1 MLGLRSTAALIG
13 DGLAGLNEK
22 MEDLSERFGTLEMDL
37 SAHATYLA
45 VSRDQILDWLD
56 GRFTIEEYNRAL
68 SARLQGTCTWVINRE
83 AIASWKLPDPEST
96 ITKFLWIHG
105 LPGFGKTVLCAM
117 LIEYL
122 RRETGDPVVYFF
134 CSLEGNYKPD
144 PQAILR
150 SWVAQLVL
158 HSPDIYPQAV
168 DLFRAKHART
178 ATEPEL
184 WSLLQVLSLQLGSC
198 YFVIDGFELC
208 VGENPGTGGYNLMA
222 RRDGFLQQ
230 LITTLAHTG
239 SRVLIVSRD
248 NGPISDEFRNWP
260 HFDLLKETVVSNELV
275 LRDVENPAPRAFLEY
290 KIVRDDTESD
300 LKSFAYKMVSSQLPN
315 KSELLHQEL
324 AEGALRRCDGMFLWI
339 QLLCGQLSPGRT
351 TTQLRTLV
359 SRTPRGLEQV
369 YGGDLRRILELPET
383 DRERAISILRW
394 VLFACRPLTVRE
406 LTEALLIDV
415 DSFATELLVE
425 DLPDTWDEYSV
436 KENIC
441 RPCGSLLELRDQ
453 DLVQE
458 TTVDGRGPSSLHG
471 LNKAAKSSPIEGLT
485 VHFVHSSVESF
496 LLDSHDLGLPFF
508 HRDFS
513 LESVHDLLAR
523 TCLSY
528 LCSEYFVRPQHN
540 DVGEVAAML
549 EKYAFLDYAAN
560 IWTSHS
566 TINGQPSRDLV
577 DAMNRLFDPGASRWI
592 LWADIVRH
600 HDVQS
605 KSQFGVTNAG
615 QLWASPLHPVAAYG
629 LVETM
634 QFLLAQGVDVNSV
647 SEWQG
652 SALNLAA
659 SHGHLEVVKLLLNNG
674 ADANSGPG
682 RNGYLR
688 ALHCAVLNPECE
700 TARAIT
706 QLLLNAGAD
715 IDSSTNVACQTP
727 LFLAIEVGST
737 QMCQFLL
744 ANGANVH
751 SRDVKQ
757 QTCLHF
763 ASQNGNRDIVEVL
776 LQYGADMNTL
786 QSERNALYCAAR
798 EGHQG
803 VVDVLLNFGASAEAK
818 VIQQA
823 QALHR
828 ASRRGHIRTVRRLL
842 QYGIDVDVVDVDR
855 STALHIAVQNGDE
868 TMVRLLLEHEAR
880 IEAFDNGHLTALHHA
895 VTQRQYYMMMLL
907 LDNGANI
914 EARRVDGSTPLA
926 LAALDGWALAVKLL
940 LDKGADIHAVRND
953 GSSVLHCGA
962 LSGDLGV
969 VSLLLHRN
977 ADPQAV
983 CNDKFSVLHW
993 AVLRDG
999 CSRTAI
1005 KVLLDLGVVLEP
1017 LQIVHPGCFGM
1028 SDLSSNA
1035 ARQEII
1041 EVLISRGADL
1051 TLTNRYGETVLH
1063 LAVKSLQLVDF
1074 LINAAIDLDAVDIE
1088 GRTALHRAAELG
1100 CTAVVNRLLGAGSD
1114 VNRRTL
1120 LGQTPL
1126 HRSIYVRSQGPSD
1139 NRLRTVRS
1147 LLESGADPEIS
1158 DLFGQRC
1165 SDWVSRMSYK
1175 VDLARRVHFYG
1186 ARHPKPLPSIA
1197 IENFE
1202 RLHAAIVAA
1211 VRILLDLEES
1221 AQRTTE
1227 LQVTHMW
1234 LQILGHLLIMVDENE
1249 EASTALGQTISEPSF
1264 KIAAGRINWIC
1275 PCDQS
1280 KALEKAGH
1288 FLSGYLFGCYSCSS
1302 VSLCS
1307 LCLEGLTYEETKTRK
1322 IAATCAAHFSVKRS
1336 TADRCRR
1343 PQGVVNQQLET
1354 RAQWLD
1360 RLLRTYNCHK
1370 VLPCPTIRVAIGED
1384 AEFSERED
1392 NQQTGTILQRMMRIF
1407 NTS

>member
-1 MLGLRSTAALIG
+1 MLGLRNTAALIG

-37 SAHATYLA
+37 SAHTTYLA

-56 GRFTIEEYNRAL
+56 ARFTIEEYNRAL
-68 SARLQGTCTWVINRE
+68 SARLQGTCTWVISRE
-83 AIASWKLPDPEST
+83 AITSWELPDPEST
-96 ITKFLWIHG
+96 VTKFLWIHG

-122 RRETGDPVVYFF
+122 RRETGHPVVYFF
-134 CSLEGNYKPD
+134 CSLEGNHKQE

-158 HSPDIYPQAV
+158 YSADIYPQAV
-168 DLFRAKHART
+168 DLFRATHART

-184 WSLLQVLSLQLGSC
+184 WSLLQVLSLQLRSC
-198 YFVIDGFELC
+198 HFVVDGFEMC
-208 VGENPGTGGYNLMA
+208 VGENPGTGRYNLKD
-222 RRDGFLQQ
+222 RRDGFLQR

-248 NGPISDEFRNWP
+248 NGPIRDEFSNWP
-260 HFDLLKETVVSNELV
+260 HLDLLKEPIVSNELV

-290 KIVRDDTESD
+290 KILRDDTESD
-300 LKSFAYKMVSSQLPN
+300 LKSFAYEMVKSQLPN
-315 KSELLHQEL
+315 KSELLHREL
-324 AEGALRRCDGMFLWI
+324 AEEALRRCDGMFWWV
-339 QLLCGQLSPGRT
+339 QLLYGQLSPGKT
-351 TTQLRTLV
+351 TTQLRSLV

-369 YGGDLRRILELPET
+369 YGGDLRRILELPEK

-415 DSFATELLVE
+415 DSFATKLLVE
-425 DLPDTWDEYSV
+425 NLPDTWDEYFV

-453 DLVQE
+453 DLVEE
-458 TTVDGRGPSSLHG
+458 TTIDGRGPSSLQG
-471 LNKAAKSSPIEGLT
+471 LYKKARSSPIESLT
-485 VHFVHSSVESF
+485 VHFVHSSVENF
-496 LLDSHDLGLPFF
+496 LIDSHDLGLPFF
-508 HRDFS
+508 HRCFS
-513 LESVHDLLAR
+513 LEIVHDLLAR
-523 TCLSY
+523 TCLLY
-528 LCSEYFVRPQHN
+528 LCSEYFEKPQHKN
-540 DVGEVAAML
+540 VGEVAAML

-560 IWTSHS
+560 LWSSHS
-566 TINGQPSRDLV
+566 TINGKPSRNLV

-592 LWADIVRH
+592 LWADIVRR

-605 KSQFGVTNAG
+605 KSQFGVTDAG
-615 QLWASPLHPVAAYG
+615 QLWASPLHPVAAFG
-629 LVETM
+629 LVETI

-652 SALNLAA
+652 SALNPAA
-659 SHGHLEVVKLLLNNG
+659 SHGHVEVVKLLLNNG
-674 ADANSGPG
+674 ADANSGSG

-688 ALHCAVLNPECE
+688 ALHCAMLNPECE

-706 QLLLNAGAD
+706 QLLLDAGAD
-715 IDSSTNVACQTP
+715 IDSFTNVACQTP

-737 QMCQFLL
+737 QLCQFLL
-744 ANGANVH
+744 AKGANVH

-763 ASQNGNRDIVEVL
+763 ACRTGNRDIVEVL
-776 LQYGADMNTL
+776 LQYGADINAL

-818 VIQQA
+818 LLQQA
-823 QALHR
+823 QALHY
-828 ASRRGHIRTVRRLL
+828 ASRRGHTRTVRRLL
-842 QYGIDVDVVDVDR
+842 QYGIDVEVVDVDR
-855 STALHIAVQNGDE
+855 STALHIAVQNGHED
-868 TMVRLLLEHEAR
+868 MVRLLLEHKAR
-880 IEAFDNGHLTALHHA
+880 IEAFDSGHLTALHHA
-895 VTQRQYYMMMLL
+895 VARGQYRMIILL
-907 LDNGANI
+907 LDFGANI

-926 LAALDGWALAVKLL
+926 LAALNGWALAVKLL
-940 LDKGADIHAVRND
+940 VNKGADVHAVRND
-953 GSSVLHCGA
+953 GSGVLHCGA

-969 VSLLLHRN
+969 VSFLLHRN
-977 ADPQAV
+977 ADPRAV

-1005 KVLLDLGVVLEP
+1005 KVLLDLGIVLEP
-1017 LQIVHPGCFGM
+1017 LRLVHPGCFGM
-1028 SDLSSNA
+1028 PDWSSIA

-1041 EVLISRGADL
+1041 EVLMTRGADL
-1051 TLTNRYGETVLH
+1051 TLANRYGETVLH

-1074 LINAAIDLDAVDIE
+1074 LIDAAVDLDAVDIE

-1100 CTAVVNRLLGAGSD
+1100 CTAVVNRLLRSGSD

-1126 HRSIYVRSQGPSD
+1126 HRSIFVRSQGPSD

-1147 LLESGADPEIS
+1147 LLDSGADPKIS

-1165 SDWVSRMSYK
+1165 SDWVSRMSYN
-1175 VDLARRVHFYG
+1175 VDLAPRVRFDG

-1197 IENFE
+1197 IESFE
-1202 RLHAAIVAA
+1202 RLHAAIVT
-1211 VRILLDLEES
+1211 VVGILLDLEES
-1221 AQRTTE
+1221 VQRTTE
-1227 LQVTHMW
+1227 LPAIHMW
-1234 LQILGHLLIMVDENE
+1234 LQILGHMLIMADENE

-1264 KIAAGRINWIC
+1264 KIAAGSINWVC

-1280 KALEKAGH
+1280 KALTKAGH

-1307 LCLEGLTYEETKTRK
+1307 FCLEGLTYKETRTRK
-1322 IAATCAAHFSVKRS
+1322 VAATCAGHFSVARS

-1343 PQGVVNQQLET
+1343 PREVVNQQLET
-1354 RAQWLD
+1354 RAQWLN
-1360 RLLRTYNCHK
+1360 RLLRTYNCHQ
-1370 VLPCPTIRVAIGED
+1370 VLQCPTSRAAIGDD
-1384 AEFSERED
+1384 AEISEGD
-1392 NQQTGTILQRMMRIF
+1392 NNRQTDTMLQRMMRIF
-1407 NTS
+1407 TTS